1 MRHHVPK
8 GLGSRSVI
16 ILISPGAGVRVPE
29 AKSLISIIDDDE
41 SMREAIKGLVKSL
54 GYTVEAVASA
64 QEFLSSRPVRRTSCL
79 ITDMQMPGVTR
90 LELYQRLSTSGRPIP
105 TILIT
110 AYPDDG
116 VRERALA
123 AGVIGYLSKPFDDND
138 LLACIRSALTHAR
151 SGGR

>member
-1 MRHHVPK
+1 MPK
-8 GLGSRSVI
+8 
-16 ILISPGAGVRVPE
+16 
-29 AKSLISIIDDDE
+29 AKPLISIIDDDE

-54 GYTVEAVASA
+54 GYRVEAAASA
-64 QEFLSSRPVRRTSCL
+64 QEFLSSPHVRRTSCL
-79 ITDMQMPGVTR
+79 ITDMQMPGMTG
-90 LELYQRLSTSGRPIP
+90 LELYQRLSTSGKPIP

-116 VRERALA
+116 VRERARS
-123 AGVIGYLSKPFDDND
+123 AGVIGYLSKPFDEND

>member
-1 MRHHVPK
+1 MPK
-8 GLGSRSVI
+8 
-16 ILISPGAGVRVPE
+16 
-29 AKSLISIIDDDE
+29 AKPLISIIDDDE

-54 GYTVEAVASA
+54 GYRVEAAASA
-64 QEFLSSRPVRRTSCL
+64 QEFLSSPHVCRTSCL
-79 ITDMQMPGVTR
+79 ITDMQMPGMTG
-90 LELYQRLSTSGRPIP
+90 LELYQRLSTSGKSIP

-116 VRERALA
+116 VRERARS
-123 AGVIGYLSKPFDDND
+123 AGVIGYLSKPFDEND